1 MKTKWDLGKRLR
13 LGDFC
18 WVLTLCKHPA
28 SVSYAASHFSLAHHR
43 GLLFALQRWS
53 IWDRKYWV
61 IKNSNFYYCTVIAI
75 VMKNS
80 NLGFKKQFST
90 LSSLRILH
98 SYWIGL
104 NRWGLIIESS
114 YLKNCIKWNLCNFIK
129 QHFNFSL
136 LGIMRYCKHD
146 FMV

>member
-1 MKTKWDLGKRLR
+1 MFADINVLACCWVMKTRWDLGKRLR

-18 WVLTLCKHPA
+18 WVLTLCKRPA
-28 SVSYAASHFSLAHHR
+28 SVSYATSHFSLAQHR

-61 IKNSNFYYCTVIAI
+61 IKNSNFCYCTVIAI

-104 NRWGLIIESS
+104 NRWGLGFDYRVFLFEEL
-114 YLKNCIKWNLCNFIK
+114 YKMKPMECYWTAF
-129 QHFNFSL
+129 
-136 LGIMRYCKHD
+136 
-146 FMV
+146 